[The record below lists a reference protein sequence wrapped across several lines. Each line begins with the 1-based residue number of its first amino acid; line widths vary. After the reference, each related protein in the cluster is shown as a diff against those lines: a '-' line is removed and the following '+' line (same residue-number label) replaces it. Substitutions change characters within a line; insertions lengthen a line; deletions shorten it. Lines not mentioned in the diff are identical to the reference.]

1 MAGYG
6 LVSIVWH
13 QQGHRI
19 DLNYVHGEPEHM
31 MGSEAITTM
40 LAKDA
45 GLDVVPP
52 PDDTR
57 RWVHRHRWHHDR
69 HLDPHGAVRGAGS
82 ARAR

>member
-1 MAGYG
+1 MAGYQ

-19 DLNYVHGEPEHM
+19 DLNYVHGEPDHM
-31 MGSEAITTM
+31 IGSEAITAM

-45 GLDVVPP
+45 GLDAVPT

-57 RWVHRHRWHHDR
+57 RWVQRHRWA
-69 HLDPHGAVRGAGS
+69 P
-82 ARAR
+82 